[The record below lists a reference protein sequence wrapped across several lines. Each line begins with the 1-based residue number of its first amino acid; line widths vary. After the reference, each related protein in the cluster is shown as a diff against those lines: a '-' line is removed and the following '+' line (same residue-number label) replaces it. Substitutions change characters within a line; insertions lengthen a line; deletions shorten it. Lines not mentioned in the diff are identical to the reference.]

1 MVEYDVFT
9 KYLLG
14 TQVPL
19 GNQGL
24 RHSVTRH
31 FGTNFALSVCPKNGP
46 STICVDLDFAKFQYS
61 MKKCH

>member
-31 FGTNFALSVCPKNGP
+31 FGTNFALSVCPK
-46 STICVDLDFAKFQYS
+46 KRHQYNMFLS
-61 MKKCH
+61 RF